1 MKEEIRKFIL
11 EEICLSEIDF
21 NDDDSLYELN
31 ILNSLGVMRLILF
44 LQEKYDFYV
53 DPSDLRFEDF
63 ETLGGI
69 HNYIRQRRSL
79 QDV

>member
-1 MKEEIRKFIL
+1 MKEEIRKFIR
-11 EEICLSEIDF
+11 EEICLSQVDF

-44 LQEKYDFYV
+44 LQEKYDFVV
-53 DPSDLRFEDF
+53 DPSDLRIEDF

-69 HNYIRQRRSL
+69 HHYIQQRRSL

>member
-1 MKEEIRKFIL
+1 MKEEIRKFIQ
-11 EEICLSEIDF
+11 EEICLSKVNF

-31 ILNSLGVMRLILF
+31 ILNSLGVTRLIFF

-53 DPSDLRFEDF
+53 DQSDLRIEDF
-63 ETLGGI
+63 ETLSGI
-69 HNYIRQRRSL
+69 QNYIQHRRSF

>member
-1 MKEEIRKFIL
+1 MKEEIRKFIR
-11 EEICLSEIDF
+11 EEICLSEVNF

-31 ILNSLGVMRLILF
+31 ILDSLSVMHLILF

-53 DPSDLRFEDF
+53 DQSDLRIEDF
-63 ETLGGI
+63 ETLSGI
-69 HNYIRQRRSL
+69 HNYIQQRRSL

>member
-11 EEICLSEIDF
+11 EEICLSEVDF

-31 ILNSLGVMRLILF
+31 VLNSLGVMRLIFF

-53 DPSDLRFEDF
+53 DQSDLKYEDF

-69 HNYIRQRRSL
+69 HNYIQQRRSL
-79 QDV
+79 QNV

>member
-11 EEICLSEIDF
+11 EEICLSEVDF

-31 ILNSLGVMRLILF
+31 VLNSLGVMRLIFF

-53 DPSDLRFEDF
+53 DQSDLKYEDF

-69 HNYIRQRRSL
+69 HNYIRHRRSL
-79 QDV
+79 PDV

>member
-1 MKEEIRKFIL
+1 MKEEIRKFIR
-11 EEICLSEIDF
+11 EEICLAEVDF

-31 ILNSLGVMRLILF
+31 VINSLGVMRLILF

-53 DPSDLRFEDF
+53 DQSDLRFEDF
-63 ETLGGI
+63 ETLSGI
-69 HNYIRQRRSL
+69 HSYIQHRRSL

>member
-11 EEICLSEIDF
+11 EEICLTEVEFS
-21 NDDDSLYELN
+21 DDDSLYELN
-31 ILNSLGVMRLILF
+31 VLNSLGVMRLIFF

-53 DPSDLRFEDF
+53 DQSDLRFEDF
-63 ETLGGI
+63 ETLSGI
-69 HNYIRQRRSL
+69 HNYIQHRRTT

>member
-1 MKEEIRKFIL
+1 MKKEIKKFIQ
-11 EEICLSEIDF
+11 EEICLSEVDF
-21 NDDDSLYELN
+21 KDDDSLYELN

-53 DPSDLRFEDF
+53 DQSDLRIEDF
-63 ETLGGI
+63 ETLIGI
-69 HNYIRQRRSL
+69 HDYIQHRRAL

>member
-11 EEICLSEIDF
+11 EEICLSEVDF

-63 ETLGGI
+63 ETLSGI